1 MDIQRETACLAGGNG
16 LAVRAIKSALRSR
29 VTRRRPVT
37 LAVVAVAGC
46 LRLLGSPGDS
56 LEAKIIFR
64 KRCTGCHT
72 FGRGI
77 KVGPDLKGVTERRAR
92 EWLLRFI
99 RGSSSVIQ
107 SGDPTATKLFR
118 DFKQE
123 RMPDWSDLSL
133 DQVNA
138 ILDYFGANGPLQ
150 KEPDE
155 RDATTATAAEI
166 EMGRQLFH
174 AGTPFK
180 FGGAACHTCHSIRDA
195 ESQDGNLGPDL
206 TLAYLRYRDKSMT
219 DFLRR
224 PCSPR
229 APESFSSNYLT
240 PQELFDLK
248 AYMAK
253 AGGLRIPLPAPQPPT
268 PASDQ
273 GGRSNQQRRDAR

>member
-1 MDIQRETACLAGGNG
+1 MDLQRETACLSDGTG
-16 LAVRAIKSALRSR
+16 LPVRAIKSALHTK
-29 VTRRRPVT
+29 VTRRRPMT
-37 LAVVAVAGC
+37 LAVIMVAGC
-46 LRLLGSPGDS
+46 LTLQGSPGDNV
-56 LEAKIIFR
+56 EAKNIFR

-72 FGRGI
+72 FGKGI
-77 KVGPDLKGVTERRAR
+77 KVGPDLKGVTERRSRA
-92 EWLLRFI
+92 WLLRFV

-123 RMPDWSDLSL
+123 RMPDWSDLSI
-133 DQVNA
+133 DQVNV
-138 ILDYFGANGPLQ
+138 ILDYFAANGPLQ

-166 EMGRQLFH
+166 AMGRQLFH
-174 AGTPFK
+174 GAAPFK
-180 FGGAACHTCHSIRDA
+180 FGGAACHTCHNIRDS

-206 TLAYLRYRDKSMT
+206 TLAYLRYRDRSMT

-224 PCSPR
+224 PCFAR
-229 APESFSSNYLT
+229 APESLSSNYLT

-253 AGGLRIPLPAPQPPT
+253 AGGLQIPLPVPPPST

-273 GGRSNQQRRDAR
+273 GSRSKQQRRDAR